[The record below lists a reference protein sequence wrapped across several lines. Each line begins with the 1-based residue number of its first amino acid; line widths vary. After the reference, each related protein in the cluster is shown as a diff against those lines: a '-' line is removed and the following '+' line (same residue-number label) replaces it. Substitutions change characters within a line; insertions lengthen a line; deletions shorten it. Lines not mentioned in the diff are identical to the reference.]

1 MGDKDDKISELIKYS
16 NLIMDNY
23 GESIIEKDNVE
34 GYKVSENV
42 GVIVNVNKFINNDEI
57 NNKIEYN
64 NVYLT
69 EIKNGMI
76 VKNIEGKYLYDWK
89 DIKLNDGFIREKKNK
104 DDLSEYLKSKK
115 REQENNIDDD

>member
-1 MGDKDDKISELIKYS
+1 
-16 NLIMDNY
+16 
-23 GESIIEKDNVE
+23 
-34 GYKVSENV
+34 
-42 GVIVNVNKFINNDEI
+42 
-57 NNKIEYN
+57 
-64 NVYLT
+64 
-69 EIKNGMI
+69 MI